1 MINMLHSA
9 SAPGLRDSVNPVR
22 RRRRFL
28 RRRPREERLASQTA
42 TPPVLIP
49 RP

>member
-9 SAPGLRDSVNPVR
+9 SAPGLRDSLNPVR
-22 RRRRFL
+22 RRRSFL
-28 RRRPREERLASQTA
+28 RRRRREEPLAAPTA
-42 TPPVLIP
+42 TAPVLIP